1 MKFGKYQRK
10 YQSESPY
17 FDWLPHP
24 IAIYCYLFGKPSKV
38 KIKKK
43 MRYLKKNNYKFQDL
57 HFLLERKKILKQKF
71 IFQIISKTLELL
83 K

>member
-38 KIKKK
+38 KIKKNEVF
-43 MRYLKKNNYKFQDL
+43 KK
-57 HFLLERKKILKQKF
+57 
-71 IFQIISKTLELL
+71 
-83 K
+83 